1 MKSSAFPYF
10 GTNPRSEEPFLN
22 ISKGDRKGH
31 RSYGGR
37 VYWQDETYNDSRVL
51 VHVPETFDV
60 SKPGVI
66 VVFFHGNGA
75 TLERDVRDRQLVP
88 QQISDSGVN
97 AVLLAP
103 QLAVNA
109 ADSSAG
115 KFWQPGG
122 FKRFIDES
130 ASHLARLYGDPKSA
144 QAFANLPIVI
154 VGYSGGF
161 LPTAWSLEVG
171 GIPNR
176 VRGVFLLDAV
186 YGELDKFASWIE
198 KNRTGFFVSSYT
210 RYTKRRD
217 QELMQMLRDK
227 GITVT
232 ESMDG
237 PLRPGSV
244 VFVQTP
250 DGVTHR
256 DYVTQA
262 WTEHPVKD
270 VLVKMAATPA
280 LDPDRQRAVARAG
293 KRLFA
298 ASHCLRRDRRLRQ
311 DHRHQRQRD
320 KGRRDIAR
328 GVKEIARV
336 QKAADRRS
344 DRLPDIEHRGI
355 ERHRGG
361 CERRRCAD
369 QPHLLHRIGGRKAQ
383 PPDRDGHR
391 HQRIDAGAERP
402 AGYAGQ
408 QQRREQHRGLP
419 GAPGI
424 DDAGCDRDADET
436 AHAVEREHQ
445 PDRVRPRARQL
456 RQQRPHEGEHHEL
469 AGHLQRRDQQQQH
482 DHAGC
487 GRHRSRS

>member
-1 MKSSAFPYF
+1 MIGAFPKFQIVDRTDRAACPATRRRAQQLRWHWAAVAALFVPLSFVLVQCGKAPSAGMLAANTEGAKHQASSDTFEDRFPKPQFADRFPAANESLPQVQRQVALAPQQHTVRTEPVRVTSLAPTLTLPRTEREELTTLISMKSSAFPYF

-31 RSYGGR
+31 RSYNGR

-51 VHVPETFDV
+51 AHVPETFDV
-60 SKPGVI
+60 KKPGVI

-75 TLERDVRDRQLVP
+75 TLERDVRDRQQVP

-130 ASHLARLYGDPKSA
+130 AVHLARLYGDPKSA
-144 QAFANLPIVI
+144 RAFANLPIVI

-198 KNRTGFFVSSYT
+198 KNRSGFFVSSYT
-210 RYTKRRD
+210 RYTKRHD
-217 QELMQMLRDK
+217 LELMQMLRDK

-244 VFVQTP
+244 IFVQTP
-250 DGVTHR
+250 DDVNHR
-256 DYVTQA
+256 DYVTRA

-280 LDPDRQRAVARAG
+280 LTRI
-293 KRLFA
+293 
-298 ASHCLRRDRRLRQ
+298 AS
-311 DHRHQRQRD
+311 
-320 KGRRDIAR
+320 
-328 GVKEIARV
+328 
-336 QKAADRRS
+336 
-344 DRLPDIEHRGI
+344 
-355 ERHRGG
+355 
-361 CERRRCAD
+361 
-369 QPHLLHRIGGRKAQ
+369 
-383 PPDRDGHR
+383 
-391 HQRIDAGAERP
+391 
-402 AGYAGQ
+402 
-408 QQRREQHRGLP
+408 
-419 GAPGI
+419 APWS
-424 DDAGCDRDADET
+424 ANR
-436 AHAVEREHQ
+436 
-445 PDRVRPRARQL
+445 
-456 RQQRPHEGEHHEL
+456 
-469 AGHLQRRDQQQQH
+469 
-482 DHAGC
+482 
-487 GRHRSRS
+487 